1 MRKANGILVFGVL
14 FVLFSFL
21 YGFFVIGLPYQDPPQ
36 ELIVK
41 RANQYAFKDTTF
53 WSGIIIIGIGV
64 FLRIKVK
71 FNSK

>member
-1 MRKANGILVFGVL
+1 MRKANVILIFGIL
-14 FVLFSFL
+14 FVLFSFF

-36 ELIVK
+36 KLIIQ

-53 WSGIIIIGIGV
+53 WSGIVIIGIGF
-64 FLRIKVK
+64 FLRIKAK